1 MKPADSRSDA
11 ALPLPRRPSP
21 DAPKTRILG
30 ICTVDV
36 MAWKLLRPWFR
47 ALVDAGYEVHL
58 ACSRENWFHLL
69 AADGFHMHAVPLRRK
84 VNPFVHIAPLWEL
97 FRLIRRER
105 FLLVNTHSPVAAL
118 VGRLAAWLAGTPIII
133 YTVHGF
139 YFHDDMPSWKRHT
152 FVTMEWLLG
161 TVTTDFMFVS
171 DEDHQSALREG
182 IARNPEHA
190 TTIYN
195 GVDLAAYPERK
206 NGVRSTAANALR
218 YQLNIPQDAKV
229 VGVVGRV
236 VREKVY
242 FEFAEMARRISA
254 THPNTYFLVVGDALP
269 TDRDGMVPELK
280 RLVETSG
287 LQAKFRFT
295 GFTEQV
301 PEHLQIMDIFVLP
314 SYREGFPRSVLE
326 AMSCSLPVVATK
338 IRGCREAVVPG
349 ETGLLVPPRD
359 AAALTEAVAHLLDHP
374 DQAVQLGQAGRERT
388 VRLYDQKLAQK
399 RFTDIVDRALQR
411 LASR

>member
-1 MKPADSRSDA
+1 
-11 ALPLPRRPSP
+11 
-21 DAPKTRILG
+21 
-30 ICTVDV
+30 
-36 MAWKLLRPWFR
+36 MAWKLLRPWFT
-47 ALVDAGYEVHL
+47 ALADAGYEVHI
-58 ACSRENWFHLL
+58 ACSKENWFDHL
-69 AADGFHMHAVPLRRK
+69 AAEGFHMHAVSLRRR
-84 VNPFVHIAPLWEL
+84 VNPFVHIAPLWQL

-105 FLLVNTHSPVAAL
+105 FLLVNTHSPVAAA
-118 VGRLAAWLAGTPIII
+118 VGRVAAWLAGAPVII

-139 YFHDDMPSWKRHT
+139 YFHDDMPWWKRFT

-161 TVTTDFMFVS
+161 AVTTDFMFVS
-171 DEDHQSALREG
+171 DEDHQSAVREG
-182 IARNPEHA
+182 IARQPEHA

-195 GVDLAAYPERK
+195 GVDLAAYTERK
-206 NGVRSTAANALR
+206 NGVRSSASNALR
-218 YQLNIPQDAKV
+218 DQLNIPQDAKV
-229 VGVVGRV
+229 VGIVGRV
-236 VREKVY
+236 VREKGY

-254 THPNTYFLVVGDALP
+254 THPNVYFLVVGDALP

-287 LQAKFRFT
+287 LQSKFRFT
-295 GFTEQV
+295 GFTDQV

-359 AAALTEAVAHLLDHP
+359 AAALTDAVAHMLDHP
-374 DQAVQLGQAGRERT
+374 DQAVQMGQAGRERT
-388 VRLYDQKLAQK
+388 VRLYDQKLVQK
-399 RFTDIVDRALQR
+399 RFADIVAHALQR
-411 LASR
+411 LEASSGRQVSR

>member
-1 MKPADSRSDA
+1 MKPADSRADSTLQ
-11 ALPLPRRPSP
+11 LPPPP
-21 DAPKTRILG
+21 TPEVPKTRVLA

-36 MAWKLLRPWFR
+36 MAWKLLRPWFH
-47 ALVDAGYEVHL
+47 ALVDAGYEVHI

-69 AADGFHMHAVPLRRK
+69 AAEGFHMHAVPLRRK

-139 YFHDDMPSWKRHT
+139 YFHDDMPWWKRHT

-218 YQLNIPQDAKV
+218 DQLNIPQDAKV
-229 VGVVGRV
+229 VGIVGRV
-236 VREKVY
+236 VREKGY

-254 THPNTYFLVVGDALP
+254 LHPNVYFLVVGDALP

-295 GFTEQV
+295 GFTDQV
-301 PEHLQIMDIFVLP
+301 PEHLQVMDIFVLP

-359 AAALTEAVAHLLDHP
+359 AAALTQAVAHLLDHP
-374 DQAVQLGQAGRERT
+374 DQAVQMGQAGRERT
-388 VRLYDQKLAQK
+388 VRLYDQKLVQK
-399 RFTDIVDRALQR
+399 RFTDIVGRALQR